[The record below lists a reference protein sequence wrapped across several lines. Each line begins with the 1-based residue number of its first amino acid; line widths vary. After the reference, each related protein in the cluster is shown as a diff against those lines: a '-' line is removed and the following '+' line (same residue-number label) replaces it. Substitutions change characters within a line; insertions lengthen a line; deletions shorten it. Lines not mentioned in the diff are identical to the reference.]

1 MLLTMLSDTNEISS
15 AKLNATE
22 SALST
27 LIEETAGLAGSFEL
41 LENICNDGK
50 CLLNSQVM
58 RECREMLGTMNRL
71 LCEQSGRLEHLNMMQ
86 GVHKAAMAE
95 YERVNGKSR
104 NVRKRPAAVNS

>member
-1 MLLTMLSDTNEISS
+1 MLRPNDNEISS

-22 SALST
+22 NALST
-27 LIEETAGLAGSFEL
+27 LIEETAGLAGSFEI

-50 CLLNSQVM
+50 CLLDSQVM

-86 GVHKAAMAE
+86 EMHRAAMAE
-95 YERVNGKSR
+95 YGRVNGKSR
-104 NVRKRPAAVNS
+104 NAGKHPATVNS